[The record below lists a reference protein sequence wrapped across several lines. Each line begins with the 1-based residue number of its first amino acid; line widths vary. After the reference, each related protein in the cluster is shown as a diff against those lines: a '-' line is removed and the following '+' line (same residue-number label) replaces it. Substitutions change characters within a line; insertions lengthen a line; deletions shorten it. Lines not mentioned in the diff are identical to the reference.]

1 MKKFI
6 LIRVLSGVVL
16 LVAVLVTLSLFSV
29 PHFVNP
35 LAELSLAD
43 VAEVEVWYYD
53 RTALLEGEPRE
64 ELVTMLR
71 ELPCVGKS
79 TGERAGNSM
88 GCTLRLTDGRE
99 ISVQVDGQD
108 FRVDGERFVV
118 ETRRGQEVTTFLS
131 LHAPIP

>member
-16 LVAVLVTLSLFSV
+16 LVAVLVTMSLFSI

-35 LAELSLAD
+35 LAELKVED
-43 VAEVEVWYYD
+43 VEAVEVWYYD

-71 ELPCVGKS
+71 QLPCVGKS
-79 TGERAGNSM
+79 TGERAGNNM
-88 GCTLRLTDGRE
+88 GCTLRLADGRE
-99 ISVQVDGQD
+99 ITVQVDGQD

-118 ETRRGQEVTTFLS
+118 ETRMGQEVTTFLS
-131 LHAPIP
+131 RHAPVP

>member
-16 LVAVLVTLSLFSV
+16 LLAVLVTMSLISI

-35 LAELSLAD
+35 LAGLKAED
-43 VAEVEVWYYD
+43 VEAVEVWYD
-53 RTALLEGEPRE
+53 GHTTLLEPEQRE
-64 ELVTMLR
+64 KLVTMLR

-79 TGERAGNSM
+79 GTERTGNNM
-88 GCTLRLTDGRE
+88 GCTLRLADGRE

-131 LHAPIP
+131 LYAPIP